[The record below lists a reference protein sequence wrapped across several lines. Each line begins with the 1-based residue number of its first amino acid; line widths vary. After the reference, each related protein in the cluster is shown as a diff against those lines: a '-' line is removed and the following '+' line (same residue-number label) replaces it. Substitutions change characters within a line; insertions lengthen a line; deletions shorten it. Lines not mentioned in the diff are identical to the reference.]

1 MKKIGILFL
10 ISLFISFYGC
20 TKEEQSIEDK
30 NDDAVAINKNI
41 NDLTAIIASAVG
53 KNSDLRKAIQ
63 SQVALK
69 FDYDYD
75 ALLISFLDMD
85 IAGEK
90 FEDILSK
97 NSNGKYSAKQI
108 EKIIEES
115 GYLQISIPVHF
126 ESFNPEKDIPL
137 VVAIPVNIDE
147 KTVEDFN
154 AYDKNGNI
162 TKISA
167 KNKPDFAVF
176 VINQSERVDNNG
188 LVTVDPNGFYLPE
201 NLRIHF
207 TEAINEARENFNL
220 KSAGNRNSIIDIVSN
235 EEYKATLTK
244 FGKKEDLNETT
255 SIDNSFKSTLAD
267 PVFFAEPLAANAIDL
282 EWNTYPNAN
291 RFLIYR
297 SGNVNVGGVKTYK
310 ADLLI
315 ATLTNSYTMTDLVNY
330 SNEEY
335 KYYMKYYNGTTFLA
349 QSNSMSVHSS
359 HRKNNGLEYLSRV
372 VASEQ
377 MVRIL
382 EGWWVSELEIR
393 VQIVYKNYTGAVA
406 QNPVVGFDI
415 PTHGKGRLRDVNWT
429 GQKNLFRWDRQGY
442 DYGAY
447 SVVLEE
453 VDKSDNNNDKQ
464 NLWMSWVRFAV
475 NATNN
480 NEYKEVAEQV
490 LYTATVLDLPDY
502 IGSLNIKWWDPDNT
516 LWEINPTGFS
526 IIINHSTTL

>member
-53 KNSDLRKAIQ
+53 KNSELRKAIQ

-90 FEDILSK
+90 FEEILAK

-108 EKIIEES
+108 RKIIEES

-126 ESFNPEKDIPL
+126 ESFNPEKDTPL
-137 VVAIPVNIDE
+137 VVAIPANTDE
-147 KTVEDFN
+147 KTVKDFN
-154 AYDKNGNI
+154 AFDKNGNI

-167 KNKPDFAVF
+167 KEKPDCAVI

-207 TEAINEARENFNL
+207 TEAINEARERADL
-220 KSAGNRNSIIDIVSN
+220 KSSGNVKSIIDIVSD
-235 EEYKATLTK
+235 EEYTAVLSKY
-244 FGKKEDLNETT
+244 GKKEDFHESA
-255 SIDNSFKSTLAD
+255 SIDNSFKSTLAE
-267 PVFFAEPLAANAIDL
+267 PVFFAEPLAEKAADL
-282 EWNTYPNAN
+282 KWNTYPGAN

-315 ATLTNSYTMTDLVNY
+315 KTLIDSYTMTDLVDY

-349 QSNSMSVHSS
+349 QSNSMTLHSS

-393 VQIVYKNYTGAVA
+393 IQIVYKNYTGTIA
-406 QNPVVGFDI
+406 QNPAVGFDI

-447 SVVLEE
+447 SVVMEE
-453 VDKSDNNNDKQ
+453 VDKSDVHNEKQ
-464 NLWMSWVRFAV
+464 DLWMSWVRFAV
-475 NATNN
+475 NSTNN
-480 NEYKEVAEQV
+480 TEYKEVAEQI

-502 IGSLNIKWWDPDNT
+502 IGSLSIKWWDPNDT

-526 IIINHSTTL
+526 IIINHSTSL